1 MAKGV
6 ARVARCP
13 GIGAQRN
20 EDTKYDPDYCPERDS
35 LQKHAEAGG
44 GEDSLRQSSLNE
56 LH

>member
-1 MAKGV
+1 MV
-6 ARVARCP
+6 AHLVSHIE
-13 GIGAQRN
+13 GSAQRN